1 MFGKS
6 DLNDIHQEELQRAVE
21 GGGKSVVPRLEYR
34 QKVALSRL
42 NAEPMLLLRSST
54 KKSEDVMK
62 VHAEERLAPQCDRVG
77 FKCLHYEVSEGDGHV
92 SVVVVN
98 KLGTHLEIGLRT
110 IDGTA
115 LAG

>member
-1 MFGKS
+1 
-6 DLNDIHQEELQRAVE
+6 
-21 GGGKSVVPRLEYR
+21 
-34 QKVALSRL
+34 
-42 NAEPMLLLRSST
+42 MLLLRSST

-98 KLGTHLEIGLRT
+98 KLGTHLEIGQRAVEGGGKSVVPRLEYRQKVALSRLNAEPMLLLRSST
-110 IDGTA
+110 KKS
-115 LAG
+115 